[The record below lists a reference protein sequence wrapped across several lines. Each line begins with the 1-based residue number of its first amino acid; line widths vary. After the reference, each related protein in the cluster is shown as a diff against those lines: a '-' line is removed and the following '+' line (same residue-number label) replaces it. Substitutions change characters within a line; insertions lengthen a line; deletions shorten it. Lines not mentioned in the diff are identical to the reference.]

1 MAIISCGE
9 CNNMIYLIIGSVRKF
24 VLNFI
29 LYLFPDGAELNKH
42 PFILGINAG
51 IGMSLAI
58 IPYLFIFSYFKE
70 GKNKSMPYLALKS
83 LKENKHQISPT
94 IKIEKYII
102 LFFCGFLDF
111 FQKILVFMFSY
122 SLSNNLWIFNI
133 VFLNIFTF
141 MLYKIEIYKHQYF
154 SSIIIILLGIILNVI
169 NLRNMKLSDLPILF
183 LSIIIEIAYSLAIV
197 LAKYGMDY
205 RFCTPFEVTF
215 YEGFFGLI
223 MNIIFLII
231 ATNMP
236 LDKDFKYNKLL
247 KITEYEGKKYLD
259 YFQSYI
265 DKLDFKEIL
274 LFLVTLIERVL
285 FNLFSH
291 ITVKHFTATHV
302 VFLIIM
308 GEFQF
313 SYEGKKSWEV
323 AIYIFIFVVIFFML
337 LIFCEIIYKLMFV
350 EWKKIQEN
358 AF

>member
-9 CNNMIYLIIGSVRKF
+9 CNNMIYLIIGSVSTF

-42 PFILGINAG
+42 PFIFGINAG

-122 SLSNNLWIFNI
+122 SLSNNLWTFNI

-197 LAKYGMDY
+197 
-205 RFCTPFEVTF
+205 
-215 YEGFFGLI
+215 
-223 MNIIFLII
+223 
-231 ATNMP
+231 
-236 LDKDFKYNKLL
+236 
-247 KITEYEGKKYLD
+247 
-259 YFQSYI
+259 
-265 DKLDFKEIL
+265 
-274 LFLVTLIERVL
+274 
-285 FNLFSH
+285 
-291 ITVKHFTATHV
+291 
-302 VFLIIM
+302 
-308 GEFQF
+308 
-313 SYEGKKSWEV
+313 
-323 AIYIFIFVVIFFML
+323 
-337 LIFCEIIYKLMFV
+337 
-350 EWKKIQEN
+350 
-358 AF
+358 